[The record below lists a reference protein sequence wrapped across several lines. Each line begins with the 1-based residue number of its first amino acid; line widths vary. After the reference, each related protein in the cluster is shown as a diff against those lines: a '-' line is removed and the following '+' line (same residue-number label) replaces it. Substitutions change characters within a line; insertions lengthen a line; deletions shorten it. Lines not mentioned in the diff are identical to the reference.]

1 MKPIVTLTLNP
12 SIDGAAETDTI
23 RPTHKIRTS
32 NERYYPGGGGINVA
46 RVVSELGGPTRAIY
60 AAGGATG
67 PILDALLDK
76 LGVPLQRIGIDEDT
90 RISHSVFER
99 SSGLEYR
106 FVPEGPELQ
115 EKEWRGCLDTL
126 AHVDCD
132 YLVASG
138 SLPRGVPADFY
149 VRVAEI
155 ARAGGSRL
163 VIDTSN
169 AALKAAVEAGGLHLI
184 KPSLGEFEHLVGAK
198 LPDAEAQHRAAMA
211 LVQSGKVAMVAVT
224 LGHLG
229 AFLAEPNGVLRLPA
243 MPIEAKSAV
252 GAGDSFLAG
261 MTLGLARGMAVREA
275 FKLGMAA
282 GTAAVLTPGTEL
294 CTRADV
300 ERLFAELTSTPS
312 VAEAR
317 DR

>member
-46 RVVSELGGPTRAIY
+46 RVVAELGGPTTAVY

-67 PILDALLDK
+67 PILDALIEK
-76 LGVPLQRIGIDEDT
+76 RGIAIQRIGIAEDT

-106 FVPEGPELQ
+106 FVPEGPELK
-115 EKEWRGCLDTL
+115 ETEWRGCLDAL
-126 AHVDCD
+126 AQIDCD

-138 SLPRGVPADFY
+138 SLPRGVPGDVY
-149 VRVAEI
+149 VHVAGI
-155 ARAGGSRL
+155 ARRRGARL
-163 VIDTSN
+163 VVDTSGP
-169 AALKAAVEAGGLHLI
+169 ALKAVVEAGGIHVI
-184 KPSLGEFEHLVGAK
+184 KPSLGEFEALAGAK
-198 LPDAEAQHRAAMA
+198 LPDAEAQHAAAMA
-211 LVQSGKVAMVAVT
+211 LVNSGKVALVAVT

-229 AFLAEPNGVLRLPA
+229 AFLASAEGVLRLPA
-243 MPIEAKSAV
+243 MPIQAKSAV
-252 GAGDSFLAG
+252 GAGDSFLAA
-261 MTLGLARGMAVREA
+261 MTLGLARGMPAREA

-300 ERLFAELTSTPS
+300 ERLFAELQTAP
-312 VAEAR
+312 A
-317 DR
+317 

>member
-46 RVVSELGGPTRAIY
+46 RVVAELGGPTRAVY

-67 PILDALLDK
+67 PILDALIEK
-76 LGVPLQRIGIDEDT
+76 RGIAIQRIGIDEDT
-90 RISHSVFER
+90 RISHSVYER
-99 SSGLEYR
+99 TSGLEYR

-115 EKEWRGCLDTL
+115 TQEWQACLDTL
-126 AHVDCD
+126 SHLDCD

-149 VRVAEI
+149 VRVAEFTRRLGI
-155 ARAGGSRL
+155 RL
-163 VIDTSN
+163 VVDTSGT
-169 AALKAAVEAGGLHLI
+169 ALTAVVEAGGLYLI
-184 KPSLGEFEHLVGAK
+184 KPSLGEFEQLVGAK
-198 LPDAEAQHRAAMA
+198 LPDAAAQHAAAMA
-211 LVQSGKVAMVAVT
+211 LVNSGKVALIAVT

-229 AFLAEPNGVLRLPA
+229 AFLAAPDGILRLPA

-252 GAGDSFLAG
+252 GAGDSFLAA
-261 MTLGLARGMAVREA
+261 MTLGLARGMPAREA

-300 ERLFAELTSTPS
+300 ERLFAELTAAPEPA
-312 VAEAR
+312 AE
-317 DR
+317 

>member
-46 RVVSELGGPTRAIY
+46 RVIAELGAPTRAVY

-76 LGVPLQRIGIDEDT
+76 LRVPLQRIGIDEDT

-115 EKEWRGCLDTL
+115 DKEWQSCLDEL
-126 AHVDCD
+126 AHADCD

-138 SLPRGVPADFY
+138 SLPRGVPVDFY

-155 ARAGGSRL
+155 TRARGTKL
-163 VIDTSN
+163 VVDTSGP
-169 AALKAAVEAGGLHLI
+169 ALKAAVETGGLHLI
-184 KPSLGEFEHLVGAK
+184 KPSLGEFEQLVGAK
-198 LPDAEAQHRAAMA
+198 LPDLEAQHRAAMA
-211 LVQSGKVAMVAVT
+211 LVTSGKVALVAVT

-229 AFLAEPNGVLRLPA
+229 AFLAEPAGVLRLPA

-252 GAGDSFLAG
+252 GAGDSFLAA
-261 MTLGLARGMAVREA
+261 MTLGLARSMPPREA

-300 ERLFAELTSTPS
+300 ERLFAELTKTP
-312 VAEAR
+312 V
-317 DR
+317 

>member
-46 RVVSELGGPTRAIY
+46 RVVAELGGATCAVY

-67 PILDALLDK
+67 PILDALIEK
-76 LGVPLQRIGIDEDT
+76 RGIAIHRVDIAEDT

-99 SSGLEYR
+99 STGLEYR

-115 EKEWRGCLDTL
+115 PKEWQSCLDAL
-126 AHVDCD
+126 DDVACD

-138 SLPRGVPADFY
+138 SLPRGVPEDFY
-149 VRVAEI
+149 VRVSAI
-155 ARAGGSRL
+155 AGRTGARL
-163 VIDTSN
+163 VVDSSGP
-169 AALKAAVEAGGLHLI
+169 ALRAAVAAGGLHLV
-184 KPSLGEFEHLVGAK
+184 KPSLGEFEALVGRK
-198 LPDAEAQHRAAMA
+198 LPDAEAQHAAAME
-211 LVQSGKVAMVAVT
+211 LVGSGKVALLAVT

-229 AFLAEPNGVLRLPA
+229 AFLAEPGGVLRLPA
-243 MPIEAKSAV
+243 MPIQAKSAV
-252 GAGDSFLAG
+252 GAGDSFVAG
-261 MTLGLARGMAVREA
+261 MTLGLARGLPPREA

-294 CTRADV
+294 CSRADV
-300 ERLFAELTSTPS
+300 ERLFAELQATPEGRPAS
-312 VAEAR
+312 VI
-317 DR
+317 